1 MKNLI
6 IIILSAL
13 LFTSCTK
20 KETPEEKKITGAV
33 DTSSV
38 LKTVKDETPPK
49 EVSLSY
55 ILKKG
60 QQYTYRLTS
69 ISSSTQTIISDSTIQ
84 QNLKQTINYLFQ
96 FIVNDVE
103 ADKIMDLNV
112 NLQSVKLDATING
125 KKISY
130 QSGSKMDSVDRI
142 KFIEYESVV
151 NNPFDIRIDPKGN
164 IVEIYKVDKI
174 VLKFL
179 TMQGLNDS
187 VNAEQKKQFKE
198 NISETAL
205 KPLMA
210 QIFRVLP
217 KNNVGKDSLWTN
229 TYTNQIGVF
238 DVTNIAKYKLTGF
251 EKLDN
256 ERLAVI
262 DAGLDIKS
270 KGKEKATE
278 KGINYEFKKP
288 VATGSGTIYFNLN
301 KGCIEKSKTTTTLKM
316 SLNMNMPKSPR
327 GPMKATRSDYIE
339 NTNILELL

>member
-6 IIILSAL
+6 IVLLAAL
-13 LFTSCTK
+13 LFMSCTK
-20 KETPEEKKITGAV
+20 KEKPVEKRITGTA
-33 DTSSV
+33 DTSGV
-38 LKTVKDETPPK
+38 LQTVKDETPPK
-49 EVSLSY
+49 DVSLSY

-60 QQYTYRLTS
+60 QQFTYRLTS
-69 ISSSTQTIISDSTIQ
+69 ISSSIQTIISDSTMQ

-96 FIVNDVE
+96 FTVNDVE
-103 ADKIMDLNV
+103 PDNIMDLNV
-112 NLQSVKLDATING
+112 NLQSVELDATVNG
-125 KKISY
+125 QKISY
-130 QSGSKMDSVDRI
+130 QSGSKMDSLDRM

-151 NNPFDIRIDPKGN
+151 HNPFSIRINPKGD
-164 IVEIYKVDKI
+164 IIDIFKVDKI
-174 VLKFL
+174 VTKYL
-179 TMQGLNDS
+179 TMQGLIDS
-187 VNAEQKKQFKE
+187 LNTEQKKQFRE

-210 QIFRVLP
+210 QIFRILP
-217 KNNVGKDSLWTN
+217 KHNVGIDSLWTN
-229 TYTNQIGVF
+229 TYISQIGVF
-238 DVTNIAKYKLTGF
+238 EVTNTAKYKLTGF
-251 EKLDN
+251 EKLDD

-288 VATGSGTIYFNLN
+288 EATGSGTIYFNIN

-316 SLNMNMPKSPR
+316 SLKMNMPKSPR
-327 GPMKATRSDYIE
+327 GPMKATRNDYIE